1 MSDRTPPTPAS
12 MSTWSA
18 VKACAT
24 PNFRIDTIID
34 QEQKRIS
41 TVMEAIGVSEHP
53 SLKRIAEHS
62 INVLTLVTQ
71 DHKTLL
77 EGPAVDVIADG
88 IVIRKSVALRAL
100 IASCQKANDVIQI
113 MPGIPQFR
121 IHGHAN
127 SERIKDLLD
136 IFTTSK
142 LLDVNRVSLASDNFM
157 KDVLTYQACLAL
169 GIHYTHTIPLLN
181 ALRAVVS
188 SRPLS
193 TNELDILANRFA
205 PTNPL
210 IKDVAHDLCHR
221 RFKQQ
226 ICDIEEFESWLNE
239 DSKEGLRTAMAVCFK
254 EHERR
259 RQAIT
264 RRKCDWKK
272 GTVLHLWGEDIDGVC
287 AEKEDVEEE
296 RAPETMGQRDSKPS
310 M

>member
-1 MSDRTPPTPAS
+1 MSDRAPTTPTS
-12 MSTWSA
+12 MPTWSP

-24 PNFRIDTIID
+24 PNFRIETIID

-41 TVMEAIGVSEHP
+41 TVIEAIGISEHP
-53 SLKRIAEHS
+53 SLRRIAEHS
-62 INVLTLVTQ
+62 INVLTLATK
-71 DHKTLL
+71 DRKTLL

-100 IASCQKANDVIQI
+100 LVSCQKANDVIQI
-113 MPGIPQFR
+113 RPGVTQFR
-121 IHGHAN
+121 INGHVN
-127 SERIKDLLD
+127 GESIKDLLD
-136 IFTTSK
+136 TFTTPK
-142 LLDVNRVSLASDNFM
+142 LFDVNRVSLASDNFM

-169 GIHYTHTIPLLN
+169 GIHYAHTIPLLN
-181 ALRAVVS
+181 ALSAVVS

-205 PTNPL
+205 LTNPL

-226 ICDIEEFESWLNE
+226 ICNIEEFESWLNE
-239 DSKEGLRTAMAVCFK
+239 DSKEGLRTAVVVCFK

-272 GTVLHLWGEDIDGVC
+272 GTMLRLRD
-287 AEKEDVEEE
+287 EDV
-296 RAPETMGQRDSKPS
+296 D
-310 M
+310 